1 MFCTSTL
8 IWNAPFFNFFCHSF
22 WNARMSSAHT
32 LIRQNFLVLPEYCSF
47 SKVVL
52 QYQYQ
57 GFSIVLQYKTAR
69 LVHPCAA
76 FIVLLPICLTA
87 GMHLVLVYRD
97 DPVVQHLKPSVLK
110 AYLDQKEAVKE
121 KEGRLRLV
129 NTHHQFRDFKCFI
142 FCSSARTGPW
152 CLLFLWTLF
161 SNAKPGRVCLLPVYE
176 CGDTKPR

>member
-1 MFCTSTL
+1 
-8 IWNAPFFNFFCHSF
+8 
-22 WNARMSSAHT
+22 MSSAHT

-57 GFSIVLQYKTAR
+57 GCSIVLQYKTAR

-76 FIVLLPICLTA
+76 FIVLLPICLPA

-142 FCSSARTGPW
+142 FLQFCQD
-152 CLLFLWTLF
+152 WTLV
-161 SNAKPGRVCLLPVYE
+161 SIVPVDIVLK
-176 CGDTKPR
+176 CQAWKSLFAASL